1 MWKQKKAKD
10 AIKTQLRAT
19 FVLMSSFSQTA
30 WTNFL
35 LRRYQATRSIAA
47 NEHVFPSS
55 PSSSQSLES
64 AVMSRALVGG
74 WIEGT
79 VESSSLVLA
88 N

>member
-1 MWKQKKAKD
+1 MWKQKKAKHT
-10 AIKTQLRAT
+10 IKTQLRAA
-19 FVLMSSFSQTA
+19 FVLTSSFSQTA

-35 LRRYQATRSIAA
+35 LWRYQATRSIMAH
-47 NEHVFPSS
+47 EHVFPSS
-55 PSSSQSLES
+55 PSSSQSLEP

-79 VESSSLVLA
+79 IESSSLVLA